1 MLRKFFR
8 IIPFFML
15 CAVFFT
21 IGTANA
27 RKLKGVTF
35 KENITIKGK
44 TCKLNGIGIRKKV
57 IISVYLGA
65 LYLERPASIEKEVIS
80 SDQVKQVILHFLYK
94 EVKPE
99 QLVDAWN
106 EGFEKNAGEERI
118 ALKDKITRFNSF
130 FTESAK
136 KGEKIIITYIP
147 GQGTE
152 VKIKGKIK
160 GAIEGHDFMKAL
172 FSIWFGPHPPDKRL
186 KKGMLGK

>member
-8 IIPFFML
+8 VILFLMI
-15 CAVFFT
+15 CTVFFT
-21 IGTANA
+21 MGTAHA
-27 RKLKGVTF
+27 RKVKGVTF

-44 TCKLNGIGIRKKV
+44 TCKLNGVGIRKKV
-57 IISVYLGA
+57 IINVYIGA
-65 LYLERPASIEKEVIS
+65 FYIEKPSSNEKEVIS
-80 SDQVKQVILHFLYK
+80 SDQTKQVILHFLYK

-106 EGFEKNAGEERI
+106 EGFEKNAGKKVT

-160 GAIEGHDFMKAL
+160 GTIEGYDFMEAL
-172 FSIWFGPHPPDKRL
+172 FSVWFGPHPPDKRL